1 MVGRTASPQETSR
14 RAGRP
19 PVGRADVR
27 IGHFLVMLGVMTA
40 PQVEAVLAVQRT
52 GDSRLFGEIAAAMGF
67 VQDNSLRRFA
77 DYLDR
82 NDEPLL

>member
-1 MVGRTASPQETSR
+1 MVGRTAYPRDTWRPASR
-14 RAGRP
+14 RPAERP
-19 PVGRADVR
+19 DFR

-40 PQVEAVLAVQRT
+40 PQVEIVLAAQHA
-52 GDSRLFGEIAAAMGF
+52 GDSRLFGEISAAMGF